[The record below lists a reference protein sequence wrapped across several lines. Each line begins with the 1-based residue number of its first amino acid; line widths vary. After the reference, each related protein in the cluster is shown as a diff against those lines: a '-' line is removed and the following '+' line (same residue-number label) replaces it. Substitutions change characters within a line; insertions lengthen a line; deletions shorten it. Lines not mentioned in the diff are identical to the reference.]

1 MTLRFATRFAT
12 MLLISSIG
20 AGCALQTRKPGD
32 SLPRSQVV
40 ETVETDAD
48 RLLNYYAYITEL
60 QGETLLQEYRRVQ
73 ETYGTGPNDFN
84 RMQLIMLL
92 SSPSASFR
100 DTGLAHTLLKDWLNE
115 QYNAYSKLHPLALLY
130 DNYLA
135 ELQRR
140 DEVIE
145 RTTDQLRQA
154 NDRVERQN
162 ERISKQKAELAT
174 EKERL
179 GQLQEKLDALLEMEK
194 NLIERGQTPQPDI
207 P

>member
-1 MTLRFATRFAT
+1 
-12 MLLISSIG
+12 
-20 AGCALQTRKPGD
+20 
-32 SLPRSQVV
+32 
-40 ETVETDAD
+40 
-48 RLLNYYAYITEL
+48 
-60 QGETLLQEYRRVQ
+60 
-73 ETYGTGPNDFN
+73 
-84 RMQLIMLL
+84 MLL